1 MNKEMLDRSWDHTRQ
16 VFGIYLRLLEAF
28 PEDRFFSHPVPD
40 MRTPA
45 ELSAHMSG
53 TIIRDIPQGVAKG
66 EITAD
71 ESSESEVAVKLG
83 SKAALIKYAEECWEL
98 GNAAVGTI
106 GDDQL
111 SGTVSTPWNMTF
123 PGWIGF
129 LMLHDEF
136 LHHRGQLFA
145 FARVSGVAPPFI
157 WSFAENA
164 PAYRPSH

>member
-1 MNKEMLDRSWDHTRQ
+1 MNKQMLDQSWDHTRQ

-28 PEDRFFSHPVPD
+28 PEDGFFTHPVPG

-71 ESSESEVAVKLG
+71 ESSESDVARKLG
-83 SKAALIKYAEECWEL
+83 SKAALIKYAEECWTL
-98 GNAAVGTI
+98 GNTAAIGI
-106 GDDQL
+106 GDEQL
-111 SGTVSTPWNMTF
+111 GAMVSTPWNMTF

-129 LMLHDEF
+129 IMLNDEF

-145 FARVSGVAPPFI
+145 FARACGVAPPFI
-157 WSFAENA
+157 WGFGENA
-164 PAYRPSH
+164 PAYRPTH